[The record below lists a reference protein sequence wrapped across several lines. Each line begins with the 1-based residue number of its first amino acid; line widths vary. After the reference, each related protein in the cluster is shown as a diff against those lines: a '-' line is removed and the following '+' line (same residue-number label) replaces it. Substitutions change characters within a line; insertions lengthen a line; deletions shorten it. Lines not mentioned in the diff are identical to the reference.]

1 MVQEGECQLDIPNLG
16 EMGEHL
22 RGEAQWWLTATG
34 TTSSAGNCYSNPL
47 GITQEPPRGGGVAS
61 APAYKKNI
69 ERWLEQKIAQMT
81 YLEVRCLQ

>member
-34 TTSSAGNCYSNPL
+34 TTSSAGNCY
-47 GITQEPPRGGGVAS
+47 IPPSYAHTCPQVCYIIGENAG
-61 APAYKKNI
+61 
-69 ERWLEQKIAQMT
+69 
-81 YLEVRCLQ
+81 EVLLLCTFQ